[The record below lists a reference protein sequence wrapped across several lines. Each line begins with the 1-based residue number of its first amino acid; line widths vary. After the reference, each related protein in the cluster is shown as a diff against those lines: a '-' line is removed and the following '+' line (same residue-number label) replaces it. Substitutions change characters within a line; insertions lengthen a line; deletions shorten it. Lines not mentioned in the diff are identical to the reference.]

1 MSNSY
6 GGSNAGKAGLRVREV
21 DGDPNVAGVNDII
34 VSNGTLTD
42 DGNGTVTLTTG
53 GGGGGGVT
61 QIVAGTN
68 ITISPVGGT
77 GAVTIN
83 SSGGGGGG
91 SRNTL
96 SGTTASTGSGLSSSV
111 NITGGAG
118 SGCKTYNLFTITTDF
133 DAWVRLYITDA
144 ARTADAGRPQ
154 GTPPSTTAGV
164 IAEAVVVGGG
174 GSVNFTP
181 GVVGWN
187 GDSPAV
193 NTIYVAVQNNDAL
206 SQAITVDIDLF
217 SLEE

>member
-53 GGGGGGVT
+53 GGGGGGFT
-61 QIVAGTN
+61 
-68 ITISPVGGT
+68 P
-77 GAVTIN
+77 
-83 SSGGGGGG
+83 

-96 SGTTASTGSGLSSSV
+96 SETTASTASGASSSINV
-111 NITGGAG
+111 TGGAG

-144 ARTADAGRPQ
+144 ARIADAGRPQ

-206 SQAITVDIDLF
+206 SQAITVDINL
-217 SLEE
+217 L